1 MSIPEI
7 AFDPTNPD
15 PRCACVLVLDV
26 SSSMRGEAIAQLN
39 GGLQAFQSELQ
50 LDSVAQIRTEVAII
64 TFGPTKIFQPFIPAH
79 DFVAPTLIAKG
90 KTTMGSA
97 MQTALDIISERKQL
111 YQQNAIPY
119 YRPWVFLI
127 SDGAPTD
134 SWKRVAATMRQAELN
149 KQLAVF
155 AVGVKGADLE
165 VLNQFS
171 NRPAVALKGYS
182 FREMFVWLSASLR
195 QVSSSQV
202 GSTVALTPPTSW
214 TEL

>member
-1 MSIPEI
+1 MTIPEI
-7 AFDPTNPD
+7 SFDPTNPD
-15 PRCACVLVLDV
+15 PRCACVLVLDI
-26 SSSMRGEAIAQLN
+26 STSMRGEAIAQLN
-39 GGLQAFQSELQ
+39 EGLQVFQAELQ
-50 LDSVAQIRTEVAII
+50 TDNVARMRTEVAIV
-64 TFGPTKIFQPFIPAH
+64 TFGPTALFQPFIPAS

-97 MQTALDIISERKQL
+97 MQMALDIVHERKQL

-134 SWKRVAATMRQAELN
+134 AWKRVAATMRQAEQE
-149 KQLAVF
+149 KKLAVF

-171 NRPAVALKGYS
+171 NRPAVTLRGYS

-195 QVSSSQV
+195 HVSSSQV
-202 GSTVALTPPTSW
+202 GSAVALTPPTSW
-214 TEL
+214 VEL